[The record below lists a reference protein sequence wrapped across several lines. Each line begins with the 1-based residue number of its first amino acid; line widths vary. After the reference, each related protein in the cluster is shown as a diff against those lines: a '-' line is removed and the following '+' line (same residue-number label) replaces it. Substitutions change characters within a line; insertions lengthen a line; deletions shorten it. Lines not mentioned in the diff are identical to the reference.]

1 MKKNLLAI
9 LALAFSTAANAIDIT
24 LTVDSTRYQRIT
36 GFGAAACDG
45 AMCPYADDT
54 QPVKLLYGADSPI
67 GLNIMRIEIS
77 PDFKGDLSYQDVGWD
92 TPYDWH
98 GSLPCAKEAKQ
109 RGALVFGTP
118 WSPPG
123 AYKTNG
129 TPQGGNSE
137 QQGYQRGALREDC
150 YDKFFPWLNSFL
162 AYMKSNGVD
171 IDAVSV
177 QNEPD
182 WWVSYSGCLY
192 TPQQQLNLVKNYAYM
207 LDRQTYPNVRLISA
221 EPLGF
226 DPQYSDAL
234 MNDPTA
240 RNQIDI
246 IAGHIYGH
254 PPLGN
259 MQQAAVLAARYG
271 KEVWMTEH
279 SATDNINHL
288 PYWSDQLR
296 FAEELNEC
304 MLAGGTAYIHWY
316 MRAHWSFVGTGE
328 EQYNPGNT
336 KNQLLPRAYVMSHFS
351 KNVTGS
357 TRLGTNASIYTGT
370 ESEYEFSAYIKG
382 DSLIV
387 MAINTTGSEYN
398 LNLKLPYKAK
408 SGKRILSTSNES
420 LCQQTA
426 ISIAEPTKELTVSL
440 PAQSLTTLIFT
451 IDNNNFMDMQVGDD
465 IVSDAPTVWEGQT
478 AEYGG
483 LGHTAYERYL
493 HGGSIGAGDV
503 LTQTLTGVKSGTYN
517 VTLELAASYTPGRG
531 FVCPTGTD
539 LSQAFAN
546 DEYRALEVFE
556 REWVSSIQPITIS
569 TAVTDGKLKYGI
581 RNIANAGNWYVAN
594 VTSITYVST
603 NTNNTFNINT
613 SAQHGT
619 LTSSVSNT
627 TAGTTVTLSATPD
640 ANFQLESLTVTTCT
654 GENVSLNGNS
664 FVMPAADVTV
674 TANFSLNYEVGD
686 DIIAIAPT
694 EWEGQ
699 TKVYT
704 GLGHT
709 AYERY
714 LHGGSI
720 GAGDVLTQT
729 ITGLKNGV
737 YAVTLELAAS
747 FTSERCFECPTGNG
761 LSVAFANETQENLE
775 VVDRGWVSSVS
786 PITIY
791 ATVTDGTLKYG
802 IRNLSA
808 AGNWYVANVIGI
820 KYLGDEET
828 YIRGDVNIDGSVD
841 ISDVVELVNI
851 ILNGLSDNPRA
862 DVNEDGSVD
871 ISDVVDLVNIVLR

>member
-1 MKKNLLAI
+1 MKNLL
-9 LALAFSTAANAIDIT
+9 
-24 LTVDSTRYQRIT
+24 R
-36 GFGAAACDG
+36 
-45 AMCPYADDT
+45 
-54 QPVKLLYGADSPI
+54 KLCL
-67 GLNIMRIEIS
+67 LVLV
-77 PDFKGDLSYQDVGWD
+77 F
-92 TPYDWH
+92 
-98 GSLPCAKEAKQ
+98 PCMAQAQ
-109 RGALVFGTP
+109 QYVFGTTP
-118 WSPPG
+118 ALHVDGNVLKDPSGNTVVLHGVMDTPSPYFNSYRWGQWWNGFTDEAVTRCKDYFDKITTAITSPEKGTYCNLFRLHLDPCWTNDPNKTATGSGQEDDISRFSADRLRTYFNSLYLPIALNALSKGLYVIIRPPGVFPQRVNVGGEYNNYLMTVWNIVSSNETLKQYSGQISLELGNEPVTVLNAYGQSDSNALHDFFQPIVNKIRQNGFNGILWIPGTGWQSNYQDYVSHPIQDSNFGYAVHNYVGWYNGNNSTPISQLNNYINQFHAQVPVIDTNPIVITEVDWSPE
-123 AYKTNG
+123 KSG
-129 TPQGGNSE
+129 TGHTDEHGNWVVGNYGTWATGTTSMW
-137 QQGYQRGALREDC
+137 GALYKGLLDH
-150 YDKFFPWLNSFL
+150 YGTISMTLSGTDTYIDVN
-162 AYMKSNGVD
+162 AYLSDGTVR
-171 IDAVSV
+171 
-177 QNEPD
+177 P
-182 WWVSYSGCLY
+182 
-192 TPQQQLNLVKNYAYM
+192 AY
-207 LDRQTYPNVRLISA
+207 
-221 EPLGF
+221 
-226 DPQYSDAL
+226 
-234 MNDPTA
+234 
-240 RNQIDI
+240 
-246 IAGHIYGH
+246 
-254 PPLGN
+254 
-259 MQQAAVLAARYG
+259 
-271 KEVWMTEH
+271 
-279 SATDNINHL
+279 
-288 PYWSDQLR
+288 
-296 FAEELNEC
+296 
-304 MLAGGTAYIHWY
+304 
-316 MRAHWSFVGTGE
+316 
-328 EQYNPGNT
+328 
-336 KNQLLPRAYVMSHFS
+336 
-351 KNVTGS
+351 
-357 TRLGTNASIYTGT
+357 
-370 ESEYEFSAYIKG
+370 
-382 DSLIV
+382 
-387 MAINTTGSEYN
+387 
-398 LNLKLPYKAK
+398 
-408 SGKRILSTSNES
+408 
-420 LCQQTA
+420 QTA
-426 ISIAEPTKELTVSL
+426 MVANGYASAWEACSGACFEWYKQWALTQMSNDIPDSYQL
-440 PAQSLTTLIFT
+440 
-451 IDNNNFMDMQVGDD
+451 GDD
-465 IVSDAPTVWEGQT
+465 IVSYTPTVWNGQT
-478 AEYGG
+478 GSYSG

-493 HGGSIGAGDV
+493 HGGPIGAGDV

-569 TAVTDGKLKYGI
+569 TAVTDGNLKYGI

-619 LTSSVSNT
+619 LTSNVSNT

-654 GENVSLNGNS
+654 GENVSLNVNS

-714 LHGGSI
+714 LHGGPI

-747 FTSERCFECPTGNG
+747 FTSERGFECPTGNG

-802 IRNLSA
+802 IRNLFA

-820 KYLGDEET
+820 KFLGDEET
-828 YIRGDVNIDGSVD
+828 YLRGDVNNDGSVD

-851 ILNGLSDNPRA
+851 ILNSQSGNPRA
-862 DVNEDGSVD
+862 DVNEDGNVD
-871 ISDVVDLVNIVLR
+871 ISDVVELVNIILQ